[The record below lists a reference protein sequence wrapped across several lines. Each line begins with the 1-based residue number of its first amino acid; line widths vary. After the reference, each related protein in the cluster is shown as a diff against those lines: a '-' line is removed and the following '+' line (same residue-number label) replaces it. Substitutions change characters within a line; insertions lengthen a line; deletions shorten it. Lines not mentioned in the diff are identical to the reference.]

1 MCIFRSDNWWN
12 FIVLETF
19 TDHDWIENFRVSRET
34 FGYICQQLRPLIMR
48 QNTRFRQAISVE
60 QRVGITLWFLAT
72 PAEFVQLV
80 IYLELQD
87 VLYVLL

>member
-1 MCIFRSDNWWN
+1 MK
-12 FIVLETF
+12 V
-19 TDHDWIENFRVSRET
+19 ENPES
-34 FGYICQQLRPLIMR
+34 QQLHPLIMR
-48 QNTRFRQAISVE
+48 QNTRVRQAISVE
-60 QRVGITLWFLAT
+60 QRVGITLCFLAT